1 MYCRYCG
8 KLVEDDSAF
17 CKYCGNNLVSEI
29 IVKKESENFIAKFNS
44 FSESKQKFI
53 LFFAL
58 WVLLVLWTL
67 LLYYELE
74 YWSRYYGEIPFS
86 VTTLLIFVLPYIG
99 FIIYYLVK
107 LSKKKKQ
114 LKSRFSAKEDK
125 LDVNVEKEN
134 VITSE
139 TVKLERVLVKSYLLL
154 DFARNNGKMQMVKD
168 DKENGEIEN
177 YCIFTSSD
185 GNIKRVNFSTKISNF
200 TVKDISEHKY
210 NLCVNEYI
218 DGVFELDFC

>member
-17 CKYCGNNLVSEI
+17 CKYCGNNLVGEF
-29 IVKKESENFIAKFNS
+29 IVKKERESFITKFNS

-67 LLYYELE
+67 LHYCELE
-74 YWSRYYGEIPFS
+74 YWSRYSEIPFS

-99 FIIYYLVK
+99 FIIYYFVK
-107 LSKKKKQ
+107 LRKNKKQ
-114 LKSRFSAKEDK
+114 FKKNISIEKDK
-125 LDVNVEKEN
+125 IDIELEKEK
-134 VITSE
+134 VIVSE

-185 GNIKRVNFSTKISNF
+185 GNIKRVNFSAKISTF

-210 NLCVNEYI
+210 NLCVNEYT

>member
-29 IVKKESENFIAKFNS
+29 IVKKESENFITKFNS
-44 FSESKQKFI
+44 FSESKQIFI
-53 LFFAL
+53 LFFIL
-58 WVLLVLWTL
+58 WVLLVLL
-67 LLYYELE
+67 FLILYLELN
-74 YWSRYYGEIPFS
+74 SRYEDIPFFITS
-86 VTTLLIFVLPYIG
+86 LLIVVLPYIG

-139 TVKLERVLVKSYLLL
+139 TLISDRVLVKSYLLL

>member
-8 KLVEDDSAF
+8 KLVEDVSAF

-29 IVKKESENFIAKFNS
+29 IVKKESENFIVKFNS
-44 FSESKQKFI
+44 FSELKQKFI

-58 WVLLVLWTL
+58 WILVVLWFL
-67 LLYYELE
+67 ILFLELNTE
-74 YWSRYYGEIPFS
+74 SGGIPFFI
-86 VTTLLIFVLPYIG
+86 TTLLIFVLPYIG
-99 FIIYYLVK
+99 FIIYYFVK
-107 LSKKKKQ
+107 LRKNKKQ
-114 LKSRFSAKEDK
+114 LKNNISVKEDK
-125 LDVNVEKEN
+125 LDNQLEQE

-139 TVKLERVLVKSYLLL
+139 TIISDRVLVKTYLLL

-185 GNIKRVNFSTKISNF
+185 GSIKRVNFSTKTSTFVVN
-200 TVKDISEHKY
+200 DISKHKY
-210 NLCVNEYI
+210 NLCVNEYN
-218 DGVFELDFC
+218 DGVLELDFC

>member
-17 CKYCGNNLVSEI
+17 CKYCGNNLVGEF

-58 WVLLVLWTL
+58 WVLLVLWFL
-67 LLYYELE
+67 ILFLELNTKSE
-74 YWSRYYGEIPFS
+74 DIPFFI
-86 VTTLLIFVLPYIG
+86 TTLLIFVLPYIG
-99 FIIYYLVK
+99 FIIYYFVK
-107 LSKKKKQ
+107 LRKNKKQ

-139 TVKLERVLVKSYLLL
+139 TVKLERVLVKTYLLL

-185 GNIKRVNFSTKISNF
+185 GNIKRVNFSTKISTF

-210 NLCVNEYI
+210 NLCVNEYT

>member
-17 CKYCGNNLVSEI
+17 CKHCGGNLIGEH

-58 WVLLVLWTL
+58 WVLLVLWFL
-67 LLYYELE
+67 ILFLELNTKSE
-74 YWSRYYGEIPFS
+74 DIPFFI
-86 VTTLLIFVLPYIG
+86 TTLLIVVLPYIG
-99 FIIYYLVK
+99 FIIYYFVK
-107 LSKKKKQ
+107 LRKKKKQ
-114 LKSRFSAKEDK
+114 LKNNISVKEDK
-125 LDVNVEKEN
+125 LDNQLEQEK

-139 TVKLERVLVKSYLLL
+139 TTISDRILVKTYLLL

-185 GNIKRVNFSTKISNF
+185 GNIKRVNFSTKISTF

-210 NLCVNEYI
+210 NLCVNEYN
-218 DGVFELDFC
+218 DGVLELDFC

>member
-8 KLVEDDSAF
+8 KLVEDDSTF
-17 CKYCGNNLVSEI
+17 CKYCGNNLVGEF

-44 FSESKQKFI
+44 LSESKQKFI

-67 LLYYELE
+67 LHYCELE
-74 YWSRYYGEIPFS
+74 HWDRYDGIPFS

-99 FIIYYLVK
+99 FIIYYFVK
-107 LSKKKKQ
+107 LRKNKKQ
-114 LKSRFSAKEDK
+114 FKNNISIEKDKSDIE
-125 LDVNVEKEN
+125 LEQEK
-134 VITSE
+134 VIVSE

-154 DFARNNGKMQMVKD
+154 DFARINGKMQMVKD

-185 GNIKRVNFSTKISNF
+185 GNIKRVNFSTKISTF

-210 NLCVNEYI
+210 NLCVNEYT

>member
-17 CKYCGNNLVSEI
+17 CKYCGNNLVGEF
-29 IVKKESENFIAKFNS
+29 IVKKERENFITKFNS

-58 WVLLVLWTL
+58 WVLLVLWFL
-67 LLYYELE
+67 ILFLELNTKSE
-74 YWSRYYGEIPFS
+74 DIPFFI
-86 VTTLLIFVLPYIG
+86 TTLLIFVLPYIG
-99 FIIYYLVK
+99 FIIYYFVK
-107 LSKKKKQ
+107 LRKNKKQ
-114 LKSRFSAKEDK
+114 FKNNISIEKDKSDIE
-125 LDVNVEKEN
+125 LEQEK
-134 VITSE
+134 VIVSE

-185 GNIKRVNFSTKISNF
+185 GNIKRVNFSAKISNF

-210 NLCVNEYI
+210 NLCVNEYT

>member
-29 IVKKESENFIAKFNS
+29 IVKKESENFIVKFNF
-44 FSESKQKFI
+44 FSELKQKFI

-58 WVLLVLWTL
+58 WILLVLWFL
-67 LLYYELE
+67 ILFLELNTE
-74 YWSRYYGEIPFS
+74 SGGIPFFI
-86 VTTLLIFVLPYIG
+86 TTLLIFVLPYIG
-99 FIIYYLVK
+99 FIIYYFVK
-107 LSKKKKQ
+107 LRKKKKQ
-114 LKSRFSAKEDK
+114 LKNNISVKEDK
-125 LDVNVEKEN
+125 LDNQLEQEK

-139 TVKLERVLVKSYLLL
+139 TIISDRVLVKTYLLL

-185 GNIKRVNFSTKISNF
+185 GNIKRVNFSTKISTF

-210 NLCVNEYI
+210 NLCVNEYN
-218 DGVFELDFC
+218 DGVLELDFC